1 MNNRK
6 DIENALDDTWVT
18 LSPTLD
24 MNIYTDSN
32 GQVRFS
38 IYPVFEGNT
47 QIQFALATGLV
58 DMNYEENK

>member
-1 MNNRK
+1 MNTRK
-6 DIENALDDTWVT
+6 DIEDALDDTWVA

-58 DMNYEENK
+58 ELDWLR